1 MPNGV
6 PVAALGTPIRHS
18 KPPICATCR
27 DAGWVEAIG
36 PDTYRSQLVRCP
48 ACGGNARAQ
57 YLDKICGL
65 PELLRGFTWTQK
77 KDGRLAE
84 CHRAAA
90 RLIADPRWFFTLTGP
105 YGSGKS
111 GTLAAIV
118 NAGKAAGKTAI
129 YTTTADMLDVLRAAF
144 APGAPGDSYLERLDL
159 FRAADILALDELD
172 RFNTTPWAEQAF
184 FQVMESRYENGPR
197 MLTAFA
203 TNAKVSDLPGYLVS
217 RMQDARCQVWE
228 LPAGDHRQPRKE
240 RAQ

>member
-1 MPNGV
+1 MGV
-6 PVAALGTPIRHS
+6 S
-18 KPPICATCR
+18 S
-27 DAGWVEAIG
+27 
-36 PDTYRSQLVRCP
+36 PDSYHVDLVRCP

-57 YLDKICGL
+57 YLDRICGL
-65 PELLRGFTWTQK
+65 PAELRSYTWTQK

-129 YTTTADMLDVLRAAF
+129 YTTTADVLDVLKAAF
-144 APGAPGDSYLERLDL
+144 APGATGDSYLDRLDL
-159 FRAADILALDELD
+159 YREAAILCLDEFD
-172 RFNTTPWAEQAF
+172 RFHTTDWAENEFWKIINA
-184 FQVMESRYENGPR
+184 RYGNGPR

-203 TNAKVSDLPGYLVS
+203 TNAKLSDLPGYLRS
-217 RMQDARCQVWE
+217 RMEDARCQVWE

>member
-1 MPNGV
+1 MQQHGERRNQRME
-6 PVAALGTPIRHS
+6 T
-18 KPPICATCR
+18 TF
-27 DAGWVEAIG
+27 G
-36 PDTYRSQLVRCP
+36 PER
-48 ACGGNARAQ
+48 
-57 YLDKICGL
+57 
-65 PELLRGFTWTQK
+65 
-77 KDGRLAE
+77 
-84 CHRAAA
+84 
-90 RLIADPRWFFTLTGP
+90 
-105 YGSGKS
+105 
-111 GTLAAIV
+111 TLAAFV

>member
-1 MPNGV
+1 M
-6 PVAALGTPIRHS
+6 
-18 KPPICATCR
+18 
-27 DAGWVEAIG
+27 EAIG

-129 YTTTADMLDVLRAAF
+129 YATTADMLDVLRAAF
-144 APGAPGDSYLERLDL
+144 APGAPGASYLERLDL

>member
-1 MPNGV
+1 M
-6 PVAALGTPIRHS
+6 
-18 KPPICATCR
+18 
-27 DAGWVEAIG
+27 EAIG